1 MDLHEHSPPP
11 SHPRGLIAV
20 FWSGLPLRTIH
31 LTLLSSPCLSSDRAL
46 SPEPSDGS
54 TSPREVCSSNTPH
67 FLVSDSRSEFENFN
81 AGGKRKTRA
90 SLAAAQKRARTLLT
104 DCEE

>member
-1 MDLHEHSPPP
+1 MSTLHLHPI
-11 SHPRGLIAV
+11 PRGLIAV

-31 LTLLSSPCLSSDRAL
+31 LTQAESEEPTTPSALSSPCLSSDRAL

-90 SLAAAQKRARTLLT
+90 WRR
-104 DCEE
+104 

>member
-1 MDLHEHSPPP
+1 MDLHEHSTSIP
-11 SHPRGLIAV
+11 STGPNRSFLVRSPSMHDPFDSQAE
-20 FWSGLPLRTIH
+20 SEEPT
-31 LTLLSSPCLSSDRAL
+31 TPSALSSPCLSSDRAL

-54 TSPREVCSSNTPH
+54 TSPR
-67 FLVSDSRSEFENFN
+67 ENFN

-104 DCEE
+104 DCED